1 MQDIEK
7 YVLRLAD
14 NALILSHRLS
24 EWCSKGPTLEE
35 DIAISNISLDLLGR
49 ANSLL
54 EYSAKINGKKSADD
68 YAFKRSEREFYN
80 FQICELENGHFG
92 DTIIRQFLFDCHAS
106 LFFNKLSES
115 KDETLSAIALKSI
128 KEINY
133 HLRHSRIFGWPP
145 K

>member
-54 EYSAKINGKKSADD
+54 EYSAKIM
-68 YAFKRSEREFYN
+68 RLREVKEN
-80 FQICELENGHFG
+80 F
-92 DTIIRQFLFDCHAS
+92 IIFLFV
-106 LFFNKLSES
+106 N
-115 KDETLSAIALKSI
+115 LKMVI
-128 KEINY
+128 LEI
-133 HLRHSRIFGWPP
+133 L
-145 K
+145 

>member
-54 EYSAKINGKKSADD
+54 EYSAKINGKKSADEVLESLS
-68 YAFKRSEREFYN
+68 KR
-80 FQICELENGHFG
+80 
-92 DTIIRQFLFDCHAS
+92 
-106 LFFNKLSES
+106 FNLRLNS
-115 KDETLSAIALKSI
+115 K
-128 KEINY
+128 
-133 HLRHSRIFGWPP
+133 
-145 K
+145 

>member
-54 EYSAKINGKKSADD
+54 EYSAKINGKKSAV
-68 YAFKRSEREFYN
+68 
-80 FQICELENGHFG
+80 IM
-92 DTIIRQFLFDCHAS
+92 
-106 LFFNKLSES
+106 
-115 KDETLSAIALKSI
+115 
-128 KEINY
+128 
-133 HLRHSRIFGWPP
+133 HLREVKGNFIIFRFVNL
-145 K
+145 KMVILEIL

>member
-54 EYSAKINGKKSADD
+54 EYCAKVNGNKSADD
-68 YAFKRSEREFYN
+68 LAFKRDEREFYN

-92 DTIIRQFLFDCHAS
+92 DTIIRHFLFDSYAS
-106 LFFNKLSES
+106 LFFKKLSES
-115 KDETLSAIALKSI
+115 KDETLSAIA
-128 KEINY
+128 
-133 HLRHSRIFGWPP
+133 
-145 K
+145 